1 MAKYRKRPLVIEAI
15 HFDGTED
22 SAVEVEAFA
31 KDSTRLV
38 NYRYNA
44 KASSILMRIH
54 TLEGIM
60 IANPGDWIIKG
71 AKGECYP
78 CNPDIFD
85 ATYELVED

>member
-1 MAKYRKRPLVIEAI
+1 
-15 HFDGTED
+15 
-22 SAVEVEAFA
+22 
-31 KDSTRLV
+31 
-38 NYRYNA
+38 
-44 KASSILMRIH
+44 
-54 TLEGIM
+54 M